1 MPKTIFSINI
11 GIIVNEVFVPCIVRR
26 INVDNINLARVC
38 VRKLRQCSEVVA
50 LNNEMV
56 GSIGIIRNNRVDFI
70 VVALDEDRQVFP
82 KLFLDVFGFI
92 FPYKPVLLMSSYEF
106 KQRGFFLV
114 AQPINGLYLS
124 SKFCLVHGT
133 SGCFK
138 PA

>member
-1 MPKTIFSINI
+1 
-11 GIIVNEVFVPCIVRR
+11 
-26 INVDNINLARVC
+26 
-38 VRKLRQCSEVVA
+38 
-50 LNNEMV
+50 MV
-56 GSIGIIRNNRVDFI
+56 GCVGVVRYNRVDFI
-70 VVALDEDRQVFP
+70 FVALDEDREVFS
-82 KLFLDVFGFI
+82 KTFLDVFGLF